1 MSDQEPLSTP
11 YFNPSKSTVN
21 YLRLCLLITTLCS
34 DLLRNVLSHYIKPAD
49 LQSELNKNRT
59 KLEKVMNAQQKE
71 EIYDKTGAR
80 LSTAKDLDISV
91 LYILLRNIC
100 NIPKHVNGWGKKPQ
114 VGDDSIAACIER
126 IRFYRNSISAH
137 SSNGRIE
144 EMDFKDYWSEL
155 QKAVIEI
162 ENQLLFG
169 NLYER
174 NVKLLYSCNIDA
186 PFAKVHKRDI
196 TNIQGPPNVITGLD
210 TCFENESVLLI
221 ARVFPYNKLSG
232 IKEAFWTKNGEQL
245 DTQNRNEKYSDI
257 TLDDPSLEIKNVN
270 QQDAGS
276 YQFTVTNSMGT
287 RRSDI
292 IVLDVPQIFLQKTL
306 KKEDGS
312 ESFKVTVKSTPA
324 PLYAQWKVKPACDGV
339 FEVLDIN
346 DEKYKGTLCSLPQ
359 PELVV
364 KQKECLETHF
374 FQIEVYNFIGSST
387 KIIPTDLQPEN
398 RESDNIVN
406 GKKQIVHLLNSQ

>member
-196 TNIQGPPNVITGLD
+196 TNIQG
-210 TCFENESVLLI
+210 
-221 ARVFPYNKLSG
+221 A
-232 IKEAFWTKNGEQL
+232 
-245 DTQNRNEKYSDI
+245 
-257 TLDDPSLEIKNVN
+257 
-270 QQDAGS
+270 
-276 YQFTVTNSMGT
+276 
-287 RRSDI
+287 
-292 IVLDVPQIFLQKTL
+292 
-306 KKEDGS
+306 
-312 ESFKVTVKSTPA
+312 
-324 PLYAQWKVKPACDGV
+324 
-339 FEVLDIN
+339 
-346 DEKYKGTLCSLPQ
+346 
-359 PELVV
+359 
-364 KQKECLETHF
+364 
-374 FQIEVYNFIGSST
+374 
-387 KIIPTDLQPEN
+387 
-398 RESDNIVN
+398 
-406 GKKQIVHLLNSQ
+406 